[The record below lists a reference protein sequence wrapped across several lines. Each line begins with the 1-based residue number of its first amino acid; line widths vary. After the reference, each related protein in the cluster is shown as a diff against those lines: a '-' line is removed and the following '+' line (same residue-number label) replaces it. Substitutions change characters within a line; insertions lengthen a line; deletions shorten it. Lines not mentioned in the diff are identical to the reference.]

1 MADTPITQTS
11 DLVSLINSTRAQIG
25 HLREEA
31 GKLKEM
37 LDDIFHNDPTFQTH
51 DAAVKEASKIRS
63 ATKKQILKMP
73 QAADLTNR
81 IQSLRSQI
89 KERNGELSDYLQDY
103 SRSSGA
109 NSFETEDGQVLQII
123 YTAKLAKIGL

>member
-1 MADTPITQTS
+1 MADTPITENS
-11 DLVSLINSTRAQIG
+11 NLVSLINSTRGQIG

-31 GKLKEM
+31 AKLKEM
-37 LDDIFHNDPTFQTH
+37 LDDIFKNDPTYQAH

-63 ATKKQILKMP
+63 GTRKQILKMP

-81 IQSLRSQI
+81 VQSLRSQI
-89 KERNGELSDYLQDY
+89 KERNNELSDYLQDY

-123 YTAKLAKIGL
+123 YTAKLAKIGQ

>member
-1 MADTPITQTS
+1 MADTKITETS
-11 DLVSLINSTRAQIG
+11 DLVSLINSTRGQIG

-37 LDDIFHNDPTFQTH
+37 LDDIFTNDPTYQTH
-51 DAAVKEASKIRS
+51 DAAVKEASKIR
-63 ATKKQILKMP
+63 TGTRKQILKMP

-81 IQSLRSQI
+81 VQSLRSQI
-89 KERNGELSDYLQDY
+89 KEKNGELSDYLQDF
-103 SRSSGA
+103 SRSTGA

-123 YTAKLAKIGL
+123 YTAKLA